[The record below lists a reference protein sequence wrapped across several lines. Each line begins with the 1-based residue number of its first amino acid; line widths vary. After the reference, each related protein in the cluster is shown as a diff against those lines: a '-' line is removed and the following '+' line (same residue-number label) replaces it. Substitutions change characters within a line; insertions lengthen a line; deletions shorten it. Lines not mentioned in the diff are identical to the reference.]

1 MALRVL
7 VVDSNPKRVETLE
20 KALATSGYQVVSLIG
35 EIKDLYEQV
44 QKVQPDVIII
54 DMESPSRDA
63 LEYVQEVSRDQP
75 KPIVMFADQ
84 DNPDMAKQAVRAGVS
99 AYVVDG
105 LQNHRVRPIME
116 TAVERFNQYQSL
128 RNELEKTKNTL
139 AERKLVDRA
148 KGIVMQQRGCDE
160 QEAYHSL
167 RKLAMKSNKRLVD
180 IAEAMIAASELFSD
194 K

>member
-7 VVDSNPKRVETLE
+7 VVDSNPKRVETVAD
-20 KALATSGYQVVSLIG
+20 ALQSAGYQVVSLIG
-35 EIKDLYEQV
+35 EIKDLYHQV
-44 QKVQPDVIII
+44 QQEEPDVIII
-54 DMESPSRDA
+54 DMESPSRDC
-63 LEYVQEVSRDQP
+63 LEYIQEISRDQP

-84 DNPDMAKQAVRAGVS
+84 DDPETAKQAVRAGVS

-105 LQNHRVRPIME
+105 LQGHRVRPILE
-116 TAVERFNQYQSL
+116 TAVERFKQFQAL

-148 KGIVMQQRGCDE
+148 KGIVMQQRGCNE